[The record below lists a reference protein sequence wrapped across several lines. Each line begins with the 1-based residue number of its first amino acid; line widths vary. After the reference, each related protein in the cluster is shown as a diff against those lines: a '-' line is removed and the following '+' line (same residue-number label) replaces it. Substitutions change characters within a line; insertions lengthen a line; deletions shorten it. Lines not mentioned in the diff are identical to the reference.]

1 MFMYFFATKDS
12 AIRHFIK
19 TGGIFLCLLLLLFP
33 LCGCSTKMPW
43 EVASTHANEQRSTD
57 TQETGTVTT
66 GWTGSGASE
75 PELSSTE
82 GGIPAEETNPYWTYE
97 YTYELVNGE
106 MVSDEPGRSFIPD
119 EVREQTISNYQEG
132 YRYLKA
138 QAWETA
144 ESDPWLNGNIYVLI
158 SALEELP
165 VEKRTP
171 PTYAEMRVSVI
182 NRDIDKY
189 YGDLLSWAG
198 VTITGVTEYG
208 GDSVEA
214 QNINADKPFCI
225 VTARTVHD
233 EELILFVMDNSRI
246 YEFYQAG
253 IMNSIRG
260 YPVGVIDNSLVL
272 CVAGLYGG

>member
-12 AIRHFIK
+12 AIRRFIK
-19 TGGIFLCLLLLLFP
+19 TGGIFLCLSLFLFS

-43 EVASTHANEQRSTD
+43 EVSSTQANEQRHEY
-57 TQETGTVTT
+57 TQEAGIVTT
-66 GWTGSGASE
+66 DGTGSGASD
-75 PELSSTE
+75 PEAFETE
-82 GGIPAEETNPYWTYE
+82 GGIPTEETTPYWTYE
-97 YTYELVNGE
+97 YTYELVDGE
-106 MVSDEPGRSFIPD
+106 MVSDEPGRSFIPN

-132 YRYLKA
+132 YGYLKE

-144 ESDPWLNGNIYVLI
+144 EADPWLNGNIHVLI

-182 NRDIDKY
+182 IRDIDKY
-189 YGDLLSWAG
+189 YGDLLCWAG

-214 QNINADKPFCI
+214 QKINADKPFCI

-260 YPVGVIDNSLVL
+260 YPVGVLDNALVL
-272 CVAGLYGG
+272 CVKGLYGG